1 MPLSKLQN
9 FIKNTEGKILY
20 VNPNDIGATDS
31 IENQGNSLSQPFKTI
46 QRALLESARFSY
58 VRGNDN
64 DLFDRTTIL
73 LFPGTHIVDN
83 RPGFRIKDD
92 NGVAKA
98 ISPAGT
104 ETLAQSTLTLSLS
117 SVFDLEVE
125 DNMLYKFNDHRGGV
139 ILPRGTAIVGFD
151 LRKTKVRPLYVP
163 NPTDTEA
170 GDSTIIRLT
179 GTCYFRDF
187 TFFDGDLN
195 SEVYTDPQDFSSI
208 NKSKPTFSHH
218 KLTAFGFA
226 DGVNEVDGT
235 GLTDLDMYYSKLSN
249 AFNEASGRNI
259 DQKFPAD
266 PLGFSKSRV
275 EWEIVGAFQADPI
288 AIKTIKSGDGVTPST
303 LITVE
308 TNEPHDLTVGTP
320 IKIRGV
326 TPADYNVS
334 TFVTSVTD
342 STTFG
347 YLLPDVDATLLATGN
362 VSGANVTI
370 ETDTVTGASPY
381 VFNVSL
387 RSVFGMNGM
396 LADGSTASG
405 FKSMVV
411 AQYTAVSLQ
420 KDDRAFVKYNPVSR
434 TYDGISITKVT
445 GAQLAA
451 ESSSTNS
458 NTVYHL
464 DSRAVYRKGWET
476 AHIKMNNDSIIQVV
490 SVFAI
495 GFNGHFVCESG
506 GDASI
511 TNSNSNFGQIA
522 LISSGF
528 KAEAFTK
535 DDQGFITGLVA
546 PQTIPQTETN
556 VDLFTLDVDKTKQ
569 VGINSHLY
577 LFGFTDKD
585 NPPAIISQGYRIGAR
600 ENDKIFVN
608 LTSGLGVTAYSA
620 PILITDNV
628 VSASSTIA
636 TGQGSKERITRIV
649 GLDAE
654 GRFNCQVNHNLV
666 TGEKVRIISEDG
678 DLPEN
683 LQEDRVY
690 YAIVDGI
697 NLALFRVASTS
708 SDALRGEAIT
718 VYGGTGLRVESRVSD
733 KAANEIGCPVLFDP
747 NQNNWFIHC
756 EEDNDIYTE
765 IVSRGVA
772 GIGPQTAETFIK
784 RFSDNRSLGDKVY
797 KLRYFIPKESTI
809 GRDPV
814 NGFILQD
821 SNNTSSRSNQDFTVS
836 SLDGEDFEFNRN
848 NRYISTCSTS
858 GSTITVRADIPH
870 ELFVGDVIKIV
881 DVKSTTNVEGIGKSG
896 YNGTFEVTS
905 IVDDLTFTH
914 STTDTDN
921 VPRTPGDF
929 TSDMN
934 TRVQLM
940 ARYQRVDSQKNIS
953 IYRSEVIQQHNPG
966 ISDGI
971 YHFNILA
978 ADNRIVEEF
987 DNLKFLPDIERYYP
1001 QLDRDNILANPDAA
1015 KSFAKRAPIGDV
1027 AVDDPEN
1034 SVTRE
1039 TIDKFARSVGYG
1051 RTILDFER
1059 NDVVGIA
1066 TVILDRPH
1074 GYAGIAT
1081 FDTLT
1086 GGSGFTEGDYYNVKL
1101 FNDGTSDWD
1110 GATARVTVGSGG
1122 AVQNVQIINGG
1133 SSYSNGETLDLDT
1146 FSGAEITIT
1155 DAGIS
1160 TFIGNSIQITGIG
1173 STATNFYRV
1182 VGTPAKDRVS
1192 FAITAGD
1199 PNPSEN
1205 QYVIDCGRSVGIKT
1219 VGAIT
1224 DGVQTI
1230 ETNNAHGL
1238 VAGASFGII
1247 DNNNNSFGGF
1257 NVLERVGILTFTVQ
1271 ANGNPVPQ
1279 TGPRFLM
1286 PTIFDAKGGAIDAD
1300 TESIGS
1306 RVTPLFLHDD
1316 AILGNDL
1323 GSAESDNKV
1332 ILTVANSGVGTA
1344 IRFPIGSYIQIGS
1357 EIMRIAD
1364 GELSGSANNELT
1376 VLRGAVASQT
1386 VSHQEG
1392 ERVRRVN
1399 IRGMELRRPSILR
1412 GSGHTFEYL
1421 GYGPGNYSTGLPQVQ
1436 NITLTNREEFL
1447 TQSQKRSGG
1456 VVVYTAMNNDG
1467 DFFIG
1472 NKIINPSTGEESTFD
1487 APVPSIRGE
1496 DASVLSVIFDEVT
1509 VRQRLVVEGGP
1520 SKTLLSQFDGPLRVN
1535 NVVNITGNT
1544 KVDANLD
1551 VTGRFTSSGS
1561 AEINGALDVAG
1572 VGTFGGNIDANGG
1585 IDAANIKVGSGSS
1598 TSRIETTS
1606 GNLTL
1611 KAATG
1616 LTRVEGNLDVDGTI
1630 VADQL
1635 IVPNL
1640 PPIGGIVMWSGTTS
1654 FISGNEYWHLCD
1666 GSSLSQSDYP
1676 DLYANITNGGLQ
1688 FPFGPNPSGTTFL
1701 LPNLEDRF
1709 VVGGGNLYGR
1719 GGTGGSK
1726 DSVVISHGHVGNA
1739 SNQPNHVH
1747 NVVAASNHAHE
1758 IPNQAAHGHN
1768 TQNAGNHSHGG
1779 NTGGAGAH
1787 GHGEETGN
1795 VGNHG
1800 HGETGNQGQH
1810 GHNTNSGGAHRHT
1823 YQRRNNQTEYG
1834 NRNSR
1839 SSRNDRQNAQTSY
1852 NGNHNHGVNNAGNHR
1867 HNIPGGGQHR
1877 HNIPNQGNH
1886 GHAIPNQASHAHGVN
1901 TGGSHS
1907 HGGAVSGAGG
1917 HGHNLGNAGAHGH
1930 NVAVTSTGESGTNK
1944 NLPPYMGLFYIIRI
1958 K

>member
-73 LFPGTHIVDN
+73 LFPGVHFIDN

-92 NGVAKA
+92 NGTAKA

-104 ETLAQSTLTLSLS
+104 ETLAQSILTLSLS
-117 SVFDLEVE
+117 SVFDLGVE

-139 ILPRGTAIVGFD
+139 VLPRGTAIVGFD
-151 LRKTKVRPLYVP
+151 LRKTKIKPLYVP
-163 NPTDTEA
+163 NPTD
-170 GDSTIIRLT
+170 DSAPESAVIRLT

-195 SEVYTDPQDFSSI
+195 SQVYTDPVDFSVI
-208 NKSKPTFSHH
+208 NKSAPTFSHH
-218 KLTAFGFA
+218 KLTCFGFA
-226 DGVNEVDGT
+226 DGVNIVEGT
-235 GLTDLDMYYSKLSN
+235 GLTDLDMYYSKISN

-259 DQKFPAD
+259 DQKFPD
-266 PLGFSKSRV
+266 QPLGFSKSRV

-308 TNEPHDLTVGTP
+308 TNDPHNLTVGTP
-320 IKIRGV
+320 VKIRGV

-342 STTFG
+342 ATTFG
-347 YLLPDVDATLLATGN
+347 YLLADAQTTLLATGN
-362 VSGANVTI
+362 VSGATVTI

-396 LADGSTASG
+396 LADGATASG

-411 AQYTAVSLQ
+411 AQFTAVSLQ

-445 GAQLAA
+445 GSQLAT

-476 AHIKMNNDSIIQVV
+476 SHIKMVNDSIIQVV

-495 GFNGHFVCESG
+495 GFNGHFLCESG

-522 LISSGF
+522 LISDGF

-535 DDQGFITGLVA
+535 DDQGYVTGIIA
-546 PQTIPQTETN
+546 PQTVPQGESN
-556 VDLFTLDVDKTKQ
+556 IDLFTIDVDKTKQ

-577 LFGFTDKD
+577 LFGFTDQD

-600 ENDKIFVN
+600 ENDELFVN
-608 LTSGLGVTAYSA
+608 FTSGAGSTAYSA
-620 PILITDNV
+620 PILITDNKIG
-628 VSASSTIA
+628 AATTIA
-636 TGQGSKERITRIV
+636 TGQGSKERITKIV
-649 GLDAE
+649 GLDSE

-666 TGEKVRIISEDG
+666 TGEKVRVISEDG

-683 LQEDRVY
+683 LTEDRVY

-756 EEDNDIYTE
+756 KEGNSIFTE
-765 IVSRGVA
+765 IVSRGVT
-772 GIGPQTAETFIK
+772 GIGAQTSETFIK
-784 RFSDNRSLGDKVY
+784 RLSDNRSIGDKVY
-797 KLRYFIPKESTI
+797 KLRYFVPKESTI

-821 SNNTSSRSNQDFTVS
+821 SNNTSSRTDQDFTIS
-836 SLDGEDFEFNRN
+836 SIDVNDFDFDRN
-848 NRYISTCSTS
+848 PRYISTCAAS
-858 GSTITVRADIPH
+858 GSTVTIRVDQPH
-870 ELFVGDVIKIV
+870 ELFTGDVVKII
-881 DVKSTTNVEGIGKSG
+881 DVQSTTNTAGIAKSG
-896 YNGTFEVTS
+896 FNGTFTVTGV
-905 IVDDLTFTH
+905 IDDLTFTYG
-914 STTDTDN
+914 TTDINNIGRST
-921 VPRTPGDF
+921 GDF

-934 TRVQLM
+934 TRTQLM
-940 ARYQRVDSQKNIS
+940 ARYQRVDNNKNIS
-953 IYRSEVIQQHNPG
+953 LYRSEVIQKHNPG

-971 YHFNILA
+971 YHFNVLC
-978 ADNRIVEEF
+978 ADNQISEEF
-987 DNLKFLPDIERYYP
+987 DNLKYLPNIEKYYP
-1001 QLDRDNILANPDAA
+1001 QLDRDNVLANPLAA
-1015 KSFAKRAPIGDV
+1015 KSFAKRSPIGDV
-1027 AVDDPEN
+1027 AIDDPEN

-1039 TIDKFARSVGYG
+1039 SIDKISRVIGFG
-1051 RTILDFER
+1051 RTVIGFER
-1059 NDVVGIA
+1059 NDVVGIV
-1066 TVILDRPH
+1066 TVTLDRPH
-1074 GYAGIAT
+1074 GFSGIAT
-1081 FDTLT
+1081 YATLT

-1101 FNDGTSDWD
+1101 MNDGTSNWD
-1110 GATARVTVGSGG
+1110 GATSRVTVGSGG
-1122 AVQNVQIINGG
+1122 AVENVQIINPG
-1133 SSYSNGETLDLDT
+1133 SGYGAETLDLDGFT
-1146 FSGAEITIT
+1146 GAEITVT
-1155 DAGIS
+1155 TAGIS
-1160 TFIGNSIQITGIG
+1160 TFVNNSVQITGIG
-1173 STATNFYRV
+1173 STATNAYRV
-1182 VGTPAKDRVS
+1182 LATPASNKVS
-1192 FAITAGD
+1192 FAVTSGD
-1199 PNPSEN
+1199 PNPVN
-1205 QYVIDCGRSVGIKT
+1205 DQYLVDCGRSIGIKT
-1219 VGAIT
+1219 VSAIVAN
-1224 DGVQTI
+1224 VQTI
-1230 ETNNAHGL
+1230 QTNEAHGL
-1238 VAGASFGII
+1238 VAGGSFNIV
-1247 DNNNNSFGGF
+1247 DTNNNSFSGF
-1257 NVLERVGILTFTVQ
+1257 TVLERVGILTFTV
-1271 ANGNPVPQ
+1271 AGSTPVTQ
-1279 TGPRFLM
+1279 TAPRFIL
-1286 PTIFDAKGGAIDAD
+1286 PTIYDAKGGSIDAD

-1306 RVTPLFLHDD
+1306 RVTNLFLHDD

-1323 GSAESDNKV
+1323 GSAELDNKI
-1332 ILTVANSGVGTA
+1332 ILQLSNSGIGTA
-1344 IRFPIGSYIQIGS
+1344 ERFPIGSYIQVGS

-1364 GELSGSANNELT
+1364 SILSGSSNNELT
-1376 VLRGAVASQT
+1376 VIRGYVASQT
-1386 VSHQEG
+1386 ASHQSG
-1392 ERVRRVN
+1392 SRVRRIN
-1399 IRGMELRRPSILR
+1399 IRGVELRRPSILR

-1436 NITLTNREEFL
+1436 NITLTGREEFL

-1472 NKIINPSTGEESTFD
+1472 NKIINPSTGEETTFD
-1487 APVPSIRGE
+1487 APIPSIRGE
-1496 DASVLSVIFDEVT
+1496 DTSVLSVIFDEVT
-1509 VRQRLVVEGGP
+1509 VRQRLLVEGGP

-1544 KVDANLD
+1544 KVDANLE
-1551 VTGRFTSSGS
+1551 VTGRFSSSGS
-1561 AEINGALDVAG
+1561 ASITGSLNVSG
-1572 VGTFGGNIDANGG
+1572 VGTFGGQIDALLG
-1585 IDAANIKVGSGSS
+1585 IDAHDILVGTGSS
-1598 TSRIETTS
+1598 TARIES
-1606 GNLTL
+1606 QNSENLTL
-1611 KAATG
+1611 KAASG
-1616 LTRVEGNLDVDGTI
+1616 LTRVEGDMDVTGTI

-1640 PPIGGIVMWSGTTS
+1640 PPIGGIVQWAGTSS
-1654 FISGNEYWHLCD
+1654 FITNNEYWHLCD
-1666 GSSLSQSDYP
+1666 GSSLSQSAYA
-1676 DLYANITNGGLQ
+1676 DLYANLTNGGLS
-1688 FPFGPNPSGTTFL
+1688 FPYGANPSGTTFL
-1701 LPNLEDRF
+1701 LPDLRNRI
-1709 VVGGGNLYGR
+1709 GIAAGNLYNRGAT
-1719 GGTGGSK
+1719 GGTK
-1726 DSVVISHGHVGNA
+1726 DSVTISHGHNTNV

-1747 NVVAASNHAHE
+1747 NVVAGGTHGHE
-1758 IPNQAAHGHN
+1758 IPNQAAHGHE
-1768 TQNAGNHSHGG
+1768 TPSAGEHTHGG
-1779 NTGGAGAH
+1779 ETGGQGGH
-1787 GHGEETGN
+1787 GHAETGN

-1800 HGETGNQGQH
+1800 HGETGNEGQH
-1810 GHNTNSGGAHRHT
+1810 GHSTNNGGAHRHT
-1823 YQRRNNQTEYG
+1823 YQRRNNQAEYG

-1839 SSRNDRQNAQTSY
+1839 SSRTDRQNASTSY
-1852 NGNHNHGVNNAGNHR
+1852 NGNHRHGVNNAGNHR

-1877 HNIPNQGNH
+1877 HNIANAANHTHNIPDQANHNH
-1886 GHAIPNQASHAHGVN
+1886 GDTQTAGN
-1901 TGGSHS
+1901 HS
-1907 HGGAVSGAGG
+1907 HGGNVANTPN
-1917 HGHNLGNAGAHGH
+1917 HGHNMGNAGSHGH
-1930 NVAVTSTGESGTNK
+1930 NVAIVANGQSGTNR

>member
-73 LFPGTHIVDN
+73 LFPGTHFIDN

-92 NGVAKA
+92 GGTAKA

-117 SVFDLEVE
+117 SVFDLGVE

-151 LRKTKVRPLYVP
+151 LRKTKIRPLYVP
-163 NPTDTEA
+163 NPTDDA
-170 GDSTIIRLT
+170 VADSAVIRLT

-195 SEVYTDPQDFSSI
+195 SEVYTDSTDFSNI
-208 NKSKPTFSHH
+208 NKSTPTFSHH
-218 KLTAFGFA
+218 KLTCFGFA
-226 DGVNEVDGT
+226 DGVNIVDGT
-235 GLTDLDMYYSKLSN
+235 GLTDLDMYYSKVSN

-259 DQKFPAD
+259 DQKFPD
-266 PLGFSKSRV
+266 QPLGFSKSRV

-308 TNEPHDLTVGTP
+308 TNEPHELTVGTP

-326 TPADYNVS
+326 TPADYNIS

-342 STTFG
+342 ATTFG
-347 YLLPDVDATLLATGN
+347 YLLADADATLLATGN
-362 VSGANVTI
+362 VSGATVTI

-411 AQYTAVSLQ
+411 AQFTAVSLQ

-445 GAQLAA
+445 GSQLAT

-464 DSRAVYRKGWET
+464 DSRAVYRKGWES

-522 LISSGF
+522 LISDGF

-535 DDQGFITGLVA
+535 DDQGYVTGIVA
-546 PQTIPQTETN
+546 PQTIPTTESN

-600 ENDKIFVN
+600 ENDNLFVK
-608 LTSGLGVTAYSA
+608 LTSGAGSTSYSA

-628 VSASSTIA
+628 IGAATTIA
-636 TGQGSKERITRIV
+636 TGSGSKERITKIV

-654 GRFNCQVNHNLV
+654 GRFSCQVNHNLI
-666 TGEKVRIISEDG
+666 TGEKIRILSEDG

-683 LQEDRVY
+683 LEEDRIY

-733 KAANEIGCPVLFDP
+733 KAANEIGCPILFDP
-747 NQNNWFIHC
+747 NQSNWFIHC
-756 EEDNDIYTE
+756 APNNEIFTE
-765 IVSRGVA
+765 IVARGVA
-772 GIGPQTAETFIK
+772 GIGAQTTETFI
-784 RFSDNRSLGDKVY
+784 RRLSDNRSIGDKTY
-797 KLRYFIPKESTI
+797 KLRYFVPKESTI

-821 SNNTSSRSNQDFTVS
+821 SNNTSTRSDQDFTIS
-836 SLDGEDFEFNRN
+836 SIDVTDFEFDRN
-848 NRYISTCSTS
+848 PRYISTCATS
-858 GSTITVRADIPH
+858 GSTVTVRVDLPH
-870 ELFVGDVIKIV
+870 ELFVGDVVKIV
-881 DVKSTTNVEGIGKSG
+881 DVKSTTNTAGVAKSG
-896 YNGTFEVTS
+896 FNGTFTVTG
-905 IVDDLTFTH
+905 IIDDLTFTH
-914 STTDTDN
+914 GTTDITN
-921 VPRTPGDF
+921 VPRSTGDF

-934 TRVQLM
+934 TRTQLM
-940 ARYQRVDSQKNIS
+940 ARYQRVDNQKNIS
-953 IYRSEVIQQHNPG
+953 LYRSEVIQQHNPG

-971 YHFNILA
+971 YHFNVLCS
-978 ADNRIVEEF
+978 DNKIIEEF
-987 DNLKFLPDIERYYP
+987 DNLNYLPDIERFFP
-1001 QLDRDNILANPDAA
+1001 QLDRDNVLANPDAA
-1015 KSFAKRAPIGDV
+1015 KSFAKRSPIGDV

-1034 SVTRE
+1034 SITRE
-1039 TIDKFARSVGYG
+1039 TIDKIAVVSGYG
-1051 RTILDFER
+1051 RTVIGFDR
-1059 NDVVGIA
+1059 NDTVGIV
-1066 TVILDRPH
+1066 TVTLDRPH
-1074 GYAGIAT
+1074 GYSGIAT
-1081 FDTLT
+1081 YATLT

-1101 FNDGTSDWD
+1101 LNDGTSDWD
-1110 GATARVTVGSGG
+1110 GATAKVTVGSGG
-1122 AVQNVQIINGG
+1122 AVENVQIINPG
-1133 SSYSNGETLDLDT
+1133 SSYGAETLDLDGFT
-1146 FSGAEITIT
+1146 GAEITVT
-1155 DAGIS
+1155 TAGIS
-1160 TFIGNSIQITGIG
+1160 TFINNSVQVTGIG
-1173 STATNFYRV
+1173 STATNAYRV
-1182 VGTPAKDRVS
+1182 VGTPASNKVS
-1192 FAITAGD
+1192 YAVTAGD
-1199 PNPSEN
+1199 PNPVNN
-1205 QYVIDCGRSVGIKT
+1205 QYLIDCGRSIGIKT
-1219 VGAIT
+1219 VSAVSSN
-1224 DGVQTI
+1224 VQTI
-1230 ETNNAHGL
+1230 QTNDAHGL
-1238 VAGASFGII
+1238 VAGASFGIV
-1247 DNNNNSFGGF
+1247 DTNNNSFGGF
-1257 NVLERVGILTFTVQ
+1257 TVLERVGILTFTVE
-1271 ANGNPVPQ
+1271 GSNPVTQ
-1279 TGPRFLM
+1279 TSPAFLL

-1306 RVTPLFLHDD
+1306 RVTNIFLHDD

-1323 GSAESDNKV
+1323 GSADVDNKV
-1332 ILTVANSGVGTA
+1332 ILQLSNSGIGTA
-1344 IRFPIGSYIQIGS
+1344 TRFPIGSYIQIGS

-1364 GELSGSANNELT
+1364 STLTGSSNNELT
-1376 VLRGAVASQT
+1376 VIRGFLASQT
-1386 VSHQEG
+1386 ASHQQG
-1392 ERVRRVN
+1392 ARVN
-1399 IRGMELRRPSILR
+1399 RINVRGTELRRPSILR

-1436 NITLTNREEFL
+1436 DITLTGREEFL

-1487 APVPSIRGE
+1487 APIPSIRGE
-1496 DASVLSVIFDEVT
+1496 DTSVLSVIFDEVT

-1544 KVDANLD
+1544 KIDANLEVTGRFSSSGSADITGSLNVAGVSTFGGQVNALLGVDAHDILVGTGSSTARISSQNSKNLTLKSATSLVRIEDDLD
-1551 VTGRFTSSGS
+1551 VTGAIT
-1561 AEINGALDVAG
+1561 AE
-1572 VGTFGGNIDANGG
+1572 
-1585 IDAANIKVGSGSS
+1585 
-1598 TSRIETTS
+1598 
-1606 GNLTL
+1606 
-1611 KAATG
+1611 
-1616 LTRVEGNLDVDGTI
+1616 
-1630 VADQL
+1630 QL

-1640 PPIGGIVMWSGTTS
+1640 PPIGGIVQWAGTTT
-1654 FISGNEYWHLCD
+1654 FISNNEYWHLCD
-1666 GSSLSQSDYP
+1666 GSTLSQSAYP
-1676 DLYANITNGGLQ
+1676 DLYANLTNGGTA
-1688 FPFGPNPSGTTFL
+1688 FPYGANPSGSTFKIPDL
-1701 LPNLEDRF
+1701 RNRF
-1709 VVGGGNLYGR
+1709 AVGAGNLYGI
-1719 GGTGGSK
+1719 GETGGSK
-1726 DSVVISHGHVGNA
+1726 NSVTIDHSHNTNV

-1747 NVVAASNHAHE
+1747 NVIGDGAHAHE
-1758 IPNQAAHGHN
+1758 IPNQAAHGHE
-1768 TQNAGNHSHGG
+1768 TPAAGSHSHGAE
-1779 NTGGAGAH
+1779 TGGQGGH
-1787 GHGEETGN
+1787 GHGETGN

-1800 HGETGNQGQH
+1800 HGETGNEGAH
-1810 GHNTNSGGAHRHT
+1810 GHSTNNGGAHRHT
-1823 YQRRNNQTEYG
+1823 YQRRNNNVEYG
-1834 NRNSR
+1834 NRSSR
-1839 SSRNDRQNAQTSY
+1839 SSRTDRQNVNTTY
-1852 NGNHNHGVNNAGNHR
+1852 NGNHRHGVNNAGNHR
-1867 HNIPGGGQHR
+1867 HNIPGGGAHR
-1877 HNIPNQGNH
+1877 HDIGNAPNHSHNITSQPNHNH
-1886 GHAIPNQASHAHGVN
+1886 GDTQTA
-1901 TGGSHS
+1901 GSHS
-1907 HGGAVSGAGG
+1907 HGGDVVSTPN
-1917 HGHNLGNAGAHGH
+1917 HSHDMGNAGSHGH
-1930 NVAVTSTGESGTNK
+1930 NVTIAESGQSGTNR